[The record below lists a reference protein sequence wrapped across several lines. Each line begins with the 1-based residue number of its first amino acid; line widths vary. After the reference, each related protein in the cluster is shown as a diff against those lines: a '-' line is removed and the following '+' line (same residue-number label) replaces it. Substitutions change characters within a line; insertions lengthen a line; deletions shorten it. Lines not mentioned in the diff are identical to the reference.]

1 MGMML
6 SPGAGLVPASSHVNM
21 RAKTKAAL
29 KVGATAAEIL

>member
-6 SPGAGLVPASSHVNM
+6 SPGAGLVPAPSHVNM